1 MNIIKFLLIDL
12 ALAVA
17 IIPLLVLLKGG
28 NKNSLLLRR
37 SNKEELLRKTS
48 IKIPDKEKLIELEG
62 LAKSKGSGIKF
73 DSLLGDWKF
82 LSVWKKDIDEED
94 PFFSS
99 LLRVFSASLKLKK
112 DISTDNSPN
121 FPLIASIEFGFLTIE
136 FSGSGY
142 LTGKQPLLAFFL
154 NLIELKSGSN
164 VLLSRPL
171 KEPEEKDNSFFSMI
185 ALEENGAWLSA
196 RGQGGALVI
205 WLKD

>member
-17 IIPLLVLLKGG
+17 IIPLLFLLKGG
-28 NKNSLLLRR
+28 NKNSLVLRR

-48 IKIPDKEKLIELEG
+48 IKIPAKEKFIELEE
-62 LAKSKGSGIKF
+62 LAKNQGSGIKF
-73 DSLLGDWKF
+73 DSIMGDWKF

-99 LLRVFSASLKLKK
+99 LLRLFSATIKFKK
-112 DISTDNSPN
+112 DISTDNSPK
-121 FPLIASIEFGFLTIE
+121 FPLIASIEFGLFTIE

-142 LTGKQPLLAFFL
+142 LTGKQPLLPFFL